1 MNPKFSNNQ
10 NLNEPKA
17 KKFATKKIK
26 SLPNPKII
34 TMQMEP
40 QTSGQ
45 KSYSAQRPKTVCSMN
60 EDLENKESV
69 IESTSFTN
77 QNEIQQQTNNNFTL
91 SENFIQNEEI
101 IENFL
106 MTDLFTSFNTEEML
120 DLSKLDLFK
129 EFL

>member
-1 MNPKFSNNQ
+1 MDPKFSNDQ

-17 KKFATKKIK
+17 KKFATKKLK
-26 SLPNPKII
+26 SLPNPKIT

-45 KSYSAQRPKTVCSMN
+45 KSYSAQSPKTVCLMN
-60 EDLENKESV
+60 EDLKNKESV

-77 QNEIQQQTNNNFTL
+77 QNEIQQTNNNFTL
-91 SENFIQNEEI
+91 SENIIQNEEI
-101 IENFL
+101 IDNFL
-106 MTDLFTSFNTEEML
+106 ITDLFNSFNTEEML

-129 EFL
+129 EFS